1 MDILKH
7 KNKIMIGFLI
17 FLIVVCGCIF
27 VPKMNQDTLTQEKDN
42 STLDTPVPRVKF
54 TNRYII
60 TNDLENPN
68 LDNVIASVSDASE
81 WTAKLVRFEHKGN
94 LDVLDEKALKSL
106 TDSIPLPSLVL
117 EMNTLG
123 TTDIPTEQ
131 GIYRAVLEVADAHG
145 NKALEEVYVIY
156 DTTGATINEVADKTV
171 RVEKEDLDK
180 KPEIDK
186 SEYGALDNVD
196 GHIDEELLTYKL
208 ELRDEDKHEWLVHV
222 SYTDRAGNKSSD
234 EFLIT
239 VKEKSSESKNENTS
253 NSGSNHTQSSD
264 NGNSNAGNTNNNS
277 QNNTENNSTNTDN
290 SSNADNSTSVDKPS
304 NNVDNTNA
312 GYDPMDTNR
321 DGFVSED
328 EVMGYITPEKQ
339 ACIDAGYGVVCEF
352 NGGEWYAVLA
362 PNGDDIQ
369 YGQLLLDYLEERN
382 LEADNVVGC
391 WINSENNW
399 YWYTATGIHELIGED
414 DWY

>member
-7 KNKIMIGFLI
+7 KNKILIGFLI
-17 FLIVVCGCIF
+17 LLIVVCGCIF

-156 DTTGATINEVADKTV
+156 DTTGAIINEVADKTV
-171 RVEKEDLDK
+171 CVEKEDLDK
-180 KPEIDK
+180 EPEIDK

-196 GHIDEELLTYKL
+196 GHIDEELLSYKL
-208 ELRDEDKHEWLVHV
+208 ELRDEEKHEWLVQV
-222 SYTDRAGNKSSD
+222 SYTDRAGNESSD

-239 VKEKSSESKNENTS
+239 VKEKPSESKNETTS

-264 NGNSNAGNTNNNS
+264 NGNSNAGNTNNNT
-277 QNNTENNSTNTDN
+277 QNNSTNNDN
-290 SSNADNSTSVDKPS
+290 SSNSDNNASEDKPS

-312 GYDPMDTNR
+312 GYDPKDANR
-321 DGFVSED
+321 DGVVSEEED
-328 EVMGYITPEKQ
+328 MRYITPEKQ
-339 ACIDAGYGVVCEF
+339 TCIDAGYGVVCEF
-352 NGGEWYAVLA
+352 NGGEWYGVLSHGDGYV
-362 PNGDDIQ
+362 NGKETYII
-369 YGQLLLDYLEERN
+369 LIDYLEERN
-382 LEADNVVGC
+382 LEADNIIGC
-391 WINSENNW
+391 WINSENDW